1 MAPASYGILGFG
13 DGREDPP
20 RVFRQKKTIKA
31 ICHELRASRKL
42 VRKVSRSEATELRT
56 AATADRLVAGRT
68 RGPDTEVSFMHARPE
83 FNMNTSL

>member
-42 VRKVSRSEATELRT
+42 VRKVSRSEATEFRYEQPLPRIGSWQDALGAQT
-56 AATADRLVAGRT
+56 PKCPLCRLDRIL
-68 RGPDTEVSFMHARPE
+68 
-83 FNMNTSL
+83 N